1 MKYEEVPKISNF
13 TGAKSHNINVYSSIK
28 KIIKNISFGQLVIIF
43 QRNVNWS

>member
-28 KIIKNISFGQLVIIF
+28 KNKIFLLV
-43 QRNVNWS
+43 N